1 MIRASIEETRRELA
15 FSVNDLRSKVA
26 ELTDWRRQLAENR
39 KHGADRRGG
48 GRVRDR
54 RRRGR
59 HLLAARRPP
68 AQAPLRAYSRRALG
82 ADAQDWRRPR

>member
-15 FSVNDLRSKVA
+15 FSVNDLRSKVT
-26 ELTDWRRQLAENR
+26 ELTDWRGQLVRNR
-39 KHGADRRGG
+39 KHRADRRGR

-59 HLLAARRPP
+59 HLLAAH
-68 AQAPLRAYSRRALG
+68 AAGVADGLAVLAP
-82 ADAQDWRRPR
+82 